1 MKLKVIN
8 IVNHPPAYEGHR
20 GRPRP
25 EINWDTPNG
34 SWVGIWGYEWHDII
48 GNKTLSV
55 ADDIEY
61 EVWQPDQR
69 ADKIYEHTFESG
81 LVHKLFPAVD
91 IKFTH
96 GFNKRDDIYSETLM
110 NELDKVVNSGQPLVL
125 HINAGL
131 RYVNIPILK
140 KYYKKVPIVGQFFTN
155 SRAIFDIPKTSHPAK
170 LFNAYKK
177 RWELYRY
184 YNMLKFLI
192 PGVRE
197 GLDFF
202 EKKFGAKVFYRNHAN
217 FGSDLNDWARKKSKE
232 EARESLNIPADKT
245 VIFSSSRLIPI
256 KQVDKLVEVLAQIKN
271 QNFICY
277 ISGRGTPKYEEY
289 LNDIVDKF
297 NLKDKIVFIGYVDY
311 DVLKDYFQ
319 AADVLFSTSAQDLGP
334 APPFQASF
342 MDIPVI
348 LTKTG
353 LAWEFF
359 EDGGYGKLVPT
370 KDYDKWIKALDAF
383 MEGEEI
389 TIPDKKKLQD
399 FGKWDIISKYYYN
412 IYKTLQTT
420 TL

>member
-8 IVNHPPAYEGHR
+8 VVNHAPAYEGHR

-55 ADDIEY
+55 SDDIEY
-61 EVWQPDQR
+61 EVWQPDHR

-81 LVHKLFPAVD
+81 LVHKSFPGFD
-91 IKFTH
+91 MKFVH
-96 GFNKRDDIYSETLM
+96 GLHKREDIYSEVLM
-110 NELDKVVNSGQPLVL
+110 DELDKVVKSGQQLIL

-131 RYVNIPILK
+131 RYINIPILK
-140 KYYKKVPIVGQFFTN
+140 KYHKKIPIVAQFYTN
-155 SRAIFDIPKTSHPAK
+155 STAIFDIPKTLHPAK
-170 LFNAYKK
+170 LLNAYKK

-184 YNMLKFLI
+184 YKMLKFLI
-192 PGVRE
+192 PGVRD

-202 EKKFGAKVFYRNHAN
+202 EKKFGTKVFYRNHAN
-217 FGSDLNDWARKKSKE
+217 FGSNLDDWTRKKSKD
-232 EARESLNIPADKT
+232 EARESLNIPTDKT
-245 VIFSSSRLIPI
+245 IIFSSSRLIPI
-256 KQVDKLVEVLAQIKN
+256 KQVDKMVEVLAKLKN

-277 ISGRGTPKYEEY
+277 VSGRGTPKYEEY
-289 LNDIVDKF
+289 LNNLVEQHG
-297 NLKDKIVFIGYVDY
+297 LKDKVIFIGYVDY
-311 DVLKDYFQ
+311 DILKDYFQ
-319 AADVLFSTSAQDLGP
+319 SADFLLSTSAQDLGP

-342 MDIPVI
+342 MNIPVI

-359 EDGGYGKLVPT
+359 EDGGYGKLIPIN
-370 KDYDKWIKALDAF
+370 DYDKWVEAIDSF
-383 MEGEEI
+383 MNGEQI
-389 TIPDKKKLQD
+389 NIPDRKKLQD